1 MRKVVGGGDKKNSH
15 KGKQKSVQRGKKNTF
30 KIAQK
35 IPAQVDDQT
44 PPPPPPPSHHLL
56 APIRVSIHFV
66 VTMKSLISTYSKQ
79 ECLVLHAT
87 QNRHFFFLKIRP
99 TCIAGGDY
107 YEICLKLID
116 SIIVLR

>member
-44 PPPPPPPSHHLL
+44 PPPPTPPPPPPQSSFACPHKSLNPL
-56 APIRVSIHFV
+56 CGDYEIAYFNLFQTRVSRIACN
-66 VTMKSLISTYSKQ
+66 SK
-79 ECLVLHAT
+79 
-87 QNRHFFFLKIRP
+87 
-99 TCIAGGDY
+99 
-107 YEICLKLID
+107 
-116 SIIVLR
+116 